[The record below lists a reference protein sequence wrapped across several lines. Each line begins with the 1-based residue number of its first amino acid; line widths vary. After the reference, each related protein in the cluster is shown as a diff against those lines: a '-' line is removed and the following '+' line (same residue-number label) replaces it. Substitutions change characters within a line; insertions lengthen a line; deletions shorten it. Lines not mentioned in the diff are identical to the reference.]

1 MKTAK
6 LIELQRER
14 LDLIGEARTLLR
26 DMRDEKDEKKLSD
39 LEAKHSDLMRQID
52 ANGLDEDE
60 ARMLVEDED
69 ERAARRPSQSG
80 ECLGSTGEYT
90 GPYSLRGGTDLGWR
104 DQRGETVKVYTRD
117 DCLAER
123 RSNVSVGDLVRAKI
137 TGPRNEAEKRALSE
151 GTDSAGGYTVP
162 AYLAAEFIDKLRAN
176 SVAVR
181 AGAITVP
188 MESETLA
195 MARLTGDPTVAWRA
209 ENASIAEGDP
219 TFDRVTFTAKTL
231 AGGIKLSRELAEDS
245 LNVGKMIENALAQA
259 AARQLDFGAI
269 YGDGTA
275 NAPTGVVNTSGI
287 NTVSMGTNG
296 AALASYDKLID
307 AVYEM
312 QLDNA
317 SDPTAMI
324 MHPRTGVALAKL
336 KDADNNPLV
345 PPEMIARIPRLTT
358 TAASIVEEEGTAVN
372 ASSIVFGDY
381 RELMIGMRHSM
392 EIRVFDQTYAS
403 TGQLYVVVWLR
414 ADVQLAHPVSFSNL
428 TGIIPA

>member
-14 LDLIGEARTLLR
+14 LDLIGEARDVLR
-26 DMRDEKDEKKLSD
+26 EMQGETDSKKL
-39 LEAKHSDLMRQID
+39 LEMDAKHADLMRQVD
-52 ANGLDEDE
+52 ANDLDIAEE
-60 ARMLVEDED
+60 RMLAEGEA
-69 ERAARRPSQSG
+69 EREARRPNQSG
-80 ECLGSTGEYT
+80 ECHGADGGYT
-90 GPYSLRGGTDLGWR
+90 GPFSLRGGTDMGWR

-123 RSNVSVGDLVRAKI
+123 RSDVSVGDLVRAKI
-137 TGPRNEAEKRALSE
+137 TGPRNDAEKRALSE

-162 AYLAAEFIDKLRAN
+162 AYLASEFIDKLRAN

-209 ENASIAEGDP
+209 ENAAIAEGDP

-245 LNVGKMIENALAQA
+245 LNVGRMIENALAQA

-269 YGDGTA
+269 YGDGTS
-275 NAPTGVVNTSGI
+275 NAPTGITNTSGI

-312 QLDNA
+312 QVDNA
-317 SDPTAMI
+317 ADPTAMI

-345 PPEMIARIPRLTT
+345 PPEMIGRIPRLTT
-358 TAASIVEEEGTAVN
+358 TAAAIDETEGTAVD
-372 ASSIVFGDY
+372 ASSIVLGNF

-414 ADVQLAHPVSFSNL
+414 ADVQLAHPVSFCTL